1 MGKNKNRK
9 PPQGWSGT
17 VAQRWDHFQSTYCK
31 IDFLKDLALT
41 TKYLSLVGWLLI
53 LAEAVVCVFVV
64 QKVKYTEI
72 DWVAYMQEVEGFLNG
87 TLDYSQ
93 LKGDTGPL
101 VYPAG
106 FVYIYSALYYITDH
120 GSNIRLAQ
128 YIFVGLYLVLLALV
142 FRLYV
147 RTKKVPAYVLVLMSC
162 TTYRIHSIF
171 ILRLFND
178 PIAMILFYAALN
190 LFLDD
195 RWSLGS
201 ILYSLAVS
209 VKMNILLFAPALF
222 LAYLCCLGVQQTVMQ
237 LLICA
242 AVQLLLGVPFL
253 LTNPIAYVKG
263 SFDLG
268 RIFHHQ
274 WTVNWRFL
282 PEDVFVNPMFHG
294 GLLAFHICLLCA
306 FAPIFLTY
314 LKSYTNLKKIESDL
328 KLQAKKKAIPLDMG
342 AVSQLLVFPLF
353 AANFIGVTLSR
364 SLHYQF
370 YVWYYHTLPYL
381 LWCTELSTPMRLTIL
396 GLIELC
402 WNTYPSTDYS
412 SALLH
417 ISHLILLFNVYRT
430 SKGRTKS
437 EQ

>member
-9 PPQGWSGT
+9 PRQGWSST
-17 VAQRWDHFQSTYCK
+17 VVQRWAQFQSKYCK
-31 IDFLKDLALT
+31 LDFLKDLALT

-53 LAEAVVCVFVV
+53 LAEAIVCVLVV

-87 TLDYSQ
+87 THDYSQ
-93 LKGDTGPL
+93 LRGDTGPL

-106 FVYIYSALYYITDH
+106 FVYIYSALYYITDR
-120 GSNIRLAQ
+120 GSDIRLAQ
-128 YIFVGLYLVLLALV
+128 YIFVGLYLLLLALV

-201 ILYSLAVS
+201 IMYSLAVS
-209 VKMNILLFAPALF
+209 VKMNILLFSPALF
-222 LAYLCCLGVQQTVMQ
+222 LAYLCCLGVQKTVTQ

-242 AVQLLLGVPFL
+242 IVQLLLGTPFL

-268 RIFHHQ
+268 RIFHHR

-282 PEDVFVNPMFHG
+282 PEDLFINPMFHG
-294 GLLAFHICLLCA
+294 ALLAFHICLLCA

-328 KLQAKKKAIPLDMG
+328 KLQSKKKAIPLDMG
-342 AVSQLLVFPLF
+342 ASP
-353 AANFIGVTLSR
+353 SC
-364 SLHYQF
+364 
-370 YVWYYHTLPYL
+370 
-381 LWCTELSTPMRLTIL
+381 WCSPCL
-396 GLIELC
+396 
-402 WNTYPSTDYS
+402 
-412 SALLH
+412 
-417 ISHLILLFNVYRT
+417 
-430 SKGRTKS
+430 
-437 EQ
+437 